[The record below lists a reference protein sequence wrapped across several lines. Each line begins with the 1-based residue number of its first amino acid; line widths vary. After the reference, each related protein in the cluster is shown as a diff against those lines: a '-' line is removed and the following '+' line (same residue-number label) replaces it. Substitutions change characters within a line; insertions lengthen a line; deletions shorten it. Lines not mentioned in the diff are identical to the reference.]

1 MRTWSAANSL
11 QLKRF
16 VGAFRSVGATSE
28 ETARTAAELGC
39 ATNKVFRYL
48 LEDGVIVAAR
58 EGRYYLDDDQAD
70 LWIAVHRRRIL
81 IGAGIPVAAFVL
93 FIILSLCLT

>member
-1 MRTWSAANSL
+1 MRTWTAANSL
-11 QLKRF
+11 QLKRL
-16 VGAFRSVGATSE
+16 VRTFRSLGATSK

-48 LEDGVIVAAR
+48 LEDGVIVAA
-58 EGRYYLDDDQAD
+58 EGQRYYLDNDRAD
-70 LWIAVHRRRIL
+70 LWIAIRRRRIL
-81 IGAGIPVAAFVL
+81 IGAGILLAIFTL